1 MTHKKSTTKNSPF
14 RDNSRQFA
22 AKILFLLCLLTALLL
37 TACGELEF
45 GVETKVSS
53 GRPEVTVVTTTV
65 AQIPEGMV
73 LVTVTPSAQAT
84 AVDEATVTGT
94 AVVTISPT
102 PTATTTVVPTATAT
116 AAQPASTRQPVLPAN
131 TPTPTPTPS
140 WAEIFVYPTVSG
152 IVWPGDSVTVTYD
165 MRADAATLC
174 LAPVFTEDW
183 QCRPVPSTGPYTLA
197 IDPAA
202 TTNLQ
207 LQLNAYL
214 GETQATGT
222 TTIELNCQEDAWFFS
237 GPPTTCPAGPPV
249 QTAAAYQRFEHGLMI
264 WLENGQWWEPG
275 EMIYV
280 LYDTQTFEP
289 FPEYALP
296 DSDAPTPNIDYDP
309 PEGMFVPESGFG
321 LLWKE
326 NSWIR
331 QRLGWATV
339 PEAGFSTTAQRELA
353 QVGPYLYLL
362 DFDGLLL
369 TLNFWNG
376 TWAERG
382 QP

>member
-1 MTHKKSTTKNSPF
+1 MTHKKSTTKTPSF

-22 AKILFLLCLLTALLL
+22 AKIFIMLCVISVFGL

-84 AVDEATVTGT
+84 ATAAATM
-94 AVVTISPT
+94 T
-102 PTATTTVVPTATAT
+102 PTASATASPTLSPTTTPEPTATAT
-116 AAQPASTRQPVLPAN
+116 AAAVQPAPTRQPVLPAN
-131 TPTPTPTPS
+131 TPTPTPY
-140 WAEIFVYPTVSG
+140 WAEILVYPTVSG
-152 IVWPGDSVTVTYD
+152 IVWPGDSVTVAYD
-165 MRADAATLC
+165 TRADTATLC
-174 LAPVFTEDW
+174 LAPVFTQDW
-183 QCRPVPSTGPYTLA
+183 ECRPVPSTGPYTLD
-197 IDPAA
+197 IDPA
-202 TTNLQ
+202 TNTNLQ

-214 GETQATGT
+214 GETQATGGA
-222 TTIELNCQEDAWFFS
+222 TIMLYCDEDAWFFS
-237 GPPTTCPAGPPV
+237 GPPTTCPAGGPV
-249 QTAAAYQRFEHGLMI
+249 QTAAAYQQFEHGTML
-264 WLENGQWWEPG
+264 WLENGLWWDPG

-296 DSDAPTPNIDYDP
+296 DSSAPTPNIDYDP

-331 QRLGWATV
+331 QRLGWALA
-339 PEAGFSTTAQRELA
+339 PEVGFSTTVQREFA
-353 QVGPYLYLL
+353 EDGPYLYLL
-362 DFDGLLL
+362 NFDDRLL
-369 TLNFWNG
+369 TLGFWNA
-376 TWAERG
+376 TWAERS